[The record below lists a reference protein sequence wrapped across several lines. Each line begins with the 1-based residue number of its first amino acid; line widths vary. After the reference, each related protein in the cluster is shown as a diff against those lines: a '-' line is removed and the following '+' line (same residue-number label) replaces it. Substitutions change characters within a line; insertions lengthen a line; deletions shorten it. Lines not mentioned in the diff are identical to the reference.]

1 MPTIQDSRILIKS
14 STVAGV
20 IPTVP
25 ASNDHTDGT
34 WLITDIYK
42 GELFVNQ
49 DDNKVFTRTDSG
61 IIQIYP
67 TGATGDLTELI
78 MVSPDGHRWRKTV
91 GNDGE
96 WQTEDLGV

>member
-14 STVAGV
+14 STVTGV

-34 WLITDIYK
+34 WLVTDLYK

-49 DDNKVFTRTDSG
+49 ADNKVFTRTASG

-67 TGATGDLTELI
+67 TATMEASSFILI
-78 MVSPDGHRWRKTV
+78 SPDTHRWRVTIDNS
-91 GNDGE
+91 GAL
-96 WQTEDLGV
+96 QFEDLGT